1 MLVED
6 RPRGYPRLAAFIDS
20 DTDGR
25 IYRRFGYLR
34 SYLLLHR
41 QDEISALEEEF
52 NALDKEHEDDD
63 PYRLCSRRYDEE
75 EGPQKVQRKELLS
88 RLNET
93 LKEYDELL
101 LREHAIMSIKQP
113 SERMHRTYFD
123 YVWNEKPLC
132 PAEYEFIFHK
142 DDLVVLGEQEDTW
155 LGPLIEVFLA
165 WVPRRLLKASR
176 KSFTPLFHKKF
187 LPVTS

>member
-1 MLVED
+1 MVVED

-20 DTDGR
+20 DVDGR

-34 SYLLLHR
+34 NYLLLHR
-41 QDEISALEEEF
+41 QDEISMLEEEM
-52 NALDKEHEDDD
+52 NALDKEHENAD

-75 EGPQKVQRKELLS
+75 DPQKMQRKELMS
-88 RLNET
+88 RLNEM

-113 SERMHRTYFD
+113 SDKTHRSYFD

-132 PAEYEFIFHK
+132 QAEYQFIFHK
-142 DDLVVLGEQEDTW
+142 DDFIALGEQEDTW
-155 LGPLIEVFLA
+155 LGPFIEALLA
-165 WVPRRLLKASR
+165 LVPKRLLKAS
-176 KSFTPLFHKKF
+176 KIYPLCYIEI
-187 LPVTS
+187 LTVNTDDA